1 MKSNPIP
8 PLFLASASPRR
19 REILS
24 RLGVPF
30 STIVPDVDEKAF
42 SAASAEDL
50 ARTLALGKA
59 QEVHNRCPTSTVLGA
74 DTVVSLDGVAL
85 GKPAGPDDAQ
95 RMLFALRGR
104 THTVVTGMALIS
116 EDGAA
121 PVVQHVSTRVTM
133 RPYTLYEI
141 DRYVESGDP
150 LDKAGAYAIQDADF
164 HPVASFD
171 GCYWNVVGLP
181 ACQVVDAFRR
191 AGFRIVPDGALTS
204 QCTPA
209 VCPLL
214 R

>member
-1 MKSNPIP
+1 MKTNPTP
-8 PLFLASASPRR
+8 PLILASASPRR

-30 STIVPDVDEKAF
+30 STIVPEVDEKAF
-42 SAASAEDL
+42 SAASPEDL
-50 ARTLALGKA
+50 ARTLALRKA
-59 QEVHNRCPTSTVLGA
+59 EEVHNRCPTSTVLGA

-104 THTVVTGMALIS
+104 THTVVTGMALVS

-121 PVVQHVSTRVTM
+121 PLVQHESTRVAM
-133 RPYTLYEI
+133 RHYTFEEM
-141 DRYVESGDP
+141 DRYIESGEP

-164 HPVASFD
+164 HPAASFD

-181 ACQVVDAFRR
+181 ACQVAKTLHQ
-191 AGFRIVPDGALTS
+191 AGYNIVPDGALTS
-204 QCTPA
+204 RCTPVA
-209 VCPLL
+209 CPLL